1 MITSDLSGPCAP
13 WDAVIRCDLSQIT
26 GSAAVSGVAL
36 EAATE
41 VLYALTGGRFG
52 TCTVTIRPCRR
63 SCNGGTGGPTS
74 WWDFGTWPR
83 PTFFDGVWY
92 NVVCGS
98 CITDCSCTVL
108 DEVKLPRAVNS
119 VTAVKVDGVTLAT
132 SAYDLQYTNAGPMLV
147 RTDGH
152 LWPLCNDFTK
162 DDSQTRT
169 WSVTAT
175 YGEPVPTL
183 GQIAVGELTCEFI
196 RALTDSED
204 CQLPPNTQ
212 TVVRQGITI
221 EMLDPN
227 TVFESGLTGLRF
239 CDRFINTYNPGH
251 LRERTKV
258 YDVDGPGF
266 RLTGR

>member
-1 MITSDLSGPCAP
+1 MSASDLIGPCGA
-13 WDAVIRCDLSQIT
+13 WDPIVRCDLSDLT
-26 GSAAVSGVAL
+26 GSEAVSGVAL

-52 TCTVTIRPCRR
+52 ECTVTIRPCRR
-63 SCNGGTGGPTS
+63 DCGSGPEG

-83 PTFFDGVWY
+83 PLFFNGVWY
-92 NVVCGS
+92 NLVCGS
-98 CITDCSCTVL
+98 CGTDCSCTAL
-108 DEVKLPRAVNS
+108 EEVRLPRAVNDITS
-119 VTAVKVDGVTLAT
+119 VKVDGVTLAS

-147 RTDGH
+147 RIDGER
-152 LWPLCNDFTK
+152 WPICNDFTRA
-162 DDSQTRT
+162 DTAVNT

-183 GQIAVGELTCEFI
+183 GQIAVGELMCEFI
-196 RALTDSED
+196 KAMLDSED
-204 CQLPPNTQ
+204 CGLPPNTQ

-239 CDRFINTYNPGH
+239 SDRFINTYNPSG
-251 LRERTKV
+251 LRERSKV